1 MRKIVLTFGLIAGA
15 ILSAMMLITLPFHDQ
30 IGFDKGAIIGYTTMV
45 LAFLMVFFG
54 VKSYRD
60 NVAGGSVT
68 FGRGFM
74 VGLLITAVAS
84 VCYVAT
90 WEVIYHRFAPDY
102 VEKYGAYAVEK
113 MRKSGASDAEILAK
127 TKEMAEFNELYK
139 NPLVNIAYIAR
150 AIAGRNPVHARD
162 GRGAEPEAAVRGRCA
177 RIAIYCVRL
186 HLSSCLRRAI
196 PQRKTANE
204 NRNPCSLRH
213 SCGVV
218 CCGRTNQ
225 VGNRS

>member
-68 FGRGFM
+68 FGRALT

-90 WEVIYHRFAPDY
+90 WELVGYRLAPDY
-102 VEKYGAYAVEK
+102 VDKYAAYSVEK
-113 MRKSGASDAEILAK
+113 TKKSGATDAQIAAK
-127 TKEMAEFNELYK
+127 AKEMREFNEMYK
-139 NPLVNIAYIAR
+139 NPLLNIAFTLLEPLPVGILFTLVT
-150 AIAGRNPVHARD
+150 AGM
-162 GRGAEPEAAVRGRCA
+162 
-177 RIAIYCVRL
+177 
-186 HLSSCLRRAI
+186 LSRKRRAVVAA
-196 PQRKTANE
+196 P
-204 NRNPCSLRH
+204 SGVH
-213 SCGVV
+213 SI
-218 CCGRTNQ
+218 
-225 VGNRS
+225 